1 MSNLFYFIGF
11 FIFLFSGVKFYYLS
25 QIVDIS
31 DWIKKFKKVTSKS
44 PLPSDFRDKKQ
55 WALDSIFGIVAVF
68 EALWTYIGLLTDNYL
83 FFILMLVLGLI
94 TNLISKYSN
103 ILIQKILIYILHS
116 VRFLLIGLMVFNH
129 FHFKINLTEYLFSL
143 FA

>member
-11 FIFLFSGVKFYYLS
+11 FIFLFTGVKFYYLS
-25 QIVDIS
+25 KIVDIS

-44 PLPSDFRDKKQ
+44 PIPSDFRNKKE
-55 WALDSIFGIVAVF
+55 WAVASLFGIVAIF
-68 EALWTYIGLLTDNYL
+68 ESLWTYVGLLTDNYL
-83 FFILMLVLGLI
+83 FFILMLILGLI

-103 ILIQKILIYILHS
+103 ILIQKIVIYILHT

-129 FHFKINLTEYLFSL
+129 FHFKLNLSEYLFSL
-143 FA
+143 FY

>member
-11 FIFLFSGVKFYYLS
+11 FILLFTGVKFYYLS
-25 QIVDIS
+25 KIVDIS

-44 PLPSDFRDKKQ
+44 PIPSDFRNKKE
-55 WALDSIFGIVAVF
+55 WAIASIFGIVAIF

-83 FFILMLVLGLI
+83 FFILMLVLGLMA
-94 TNLISKYSN
+94 NLISKYSN
-103 ILIQKILIYILHS
+103 ILIQKIVIYILHT

-129 FHFKINLTEYLFSL
+129 FHFKLNLTEYLFSL
-143 FA
+143 FS

>member
-31 DWIKKFKKVTSKS
+31 DWLKKFKKVTSKS

-55 WALDSIFGIVAVF
+55 WALASIFGIGAVF

-83 FFILMLVLGLI
+83 FFILMLILGLI

-103 ILIQKILIYILHS
+103 ILIQKIAIYILHS